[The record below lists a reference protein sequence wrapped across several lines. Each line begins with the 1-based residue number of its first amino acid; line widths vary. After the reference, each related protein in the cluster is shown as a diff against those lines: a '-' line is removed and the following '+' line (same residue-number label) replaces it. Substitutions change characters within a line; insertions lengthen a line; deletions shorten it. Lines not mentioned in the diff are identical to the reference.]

1 MTKQHDKDLRILNII
16 TREVGLLEMQDPHPS
31 NEDAKWAEGVVAD
44 IRARI
49 AEYRKKRLPATV
61 PPIKKAEPISKRL
74 LAMPRAALESL
85 LAVLT
90 PQLGPDAQL
99 AFRNLEDL
107 SDNDLRRMIQRMEK
121 AGAKAPRG

>member
-1 MTKQHDKDLRILNII
+1 MTKQHDKDLRILDII
-16 TREVGLLEMQDPHPS
+16 TREVGLMELEDPQPS
-31 NEDAKWAEGVVAD
+31 RDEKKWAESVVAD
-44 IRARI
+44 VHARI
-49 AEYRKKRLPATV
+49 ADYRKKRLPETV

-85 LAVLT
+85 LAVLS

-107 SDNDLRRMIQRMEK
+107 SDNDLRRIVQRMEK

>member
-1 MTKQHDKDLRILNII
+1 MTKQDDKDLRILDII
-16 TREVGLLEMQDPHPS
+16 TREVGLLELEDPQPS
-31 NEDAKWAEGVVAD
+31 KDDKEWAESVVAD
-44 IRARI
+44 VHTRI
-49 AEYRKKRLPATV
+49 AEYRKKRLPETV
-61 PPIKKAEPISKRL
+61 PPIKKAEPLSKRL

-85 LAVLT
+85 LAVLA

-107 SDNDLRRMIQRMEK
+107 SDNDLRRIVQRMEK